1 MHSLV
6 YRFMLAPLHHQAMTN
21 NIRNEVKRN
30 LASDMAVN
38 EKHEQVEE
46 KENEHDARVED
57 SYNDNPALHRLN
69 ESLEMILTKTIEI
82 NTITNETISKYDSM
96 HI

>member
-1 MHSLV
+1 
-6 YRFMLAPLHHQAMTN
+6 
-21 NIRNEVKRN
+21 
-30 LASDMAVN
+30 MAVN

-46 KENEHDARVED
+46 KENDHDDRVED
-57 SYNDNPALHRLN
+57 NDNPALHRLN

-82 NTITNETISKYDSM
+82 NTITNETIANNYDSM

>member
-1 MHSLV
+1 
-6 YRFMLAPLHHQAMTN
+6 
-21 NIRNEVKRN
+21 
-30 LASDMAVN
+30 MAVN
-38 EKHEQVEE
+38 EKHEQVED
-46 KENEHDARVED
+46 KENDHDDRVED